1 MEDSTRVAIAFEL
14 QVQGGILSPDD
25 AALASVFAIGRQ
37 REANA
42 ILASRIPAM
51 AAMPS
56 AIGGL
61 TMQQLAD
68 RPLPL
73 ALAGPSK
80 AKDLLEYAARRLLMT
95 GTNPCGRDNIVLWP
109 DLGAQDRT
117 SFVWG

>member
-37 REANA
+37 REAHA
-42 ILASRIPAM
+42 ILAPRIPAM

-61 TMQQLAD
+61 TMQPLAD
-68 RPLPL
+68 RTL
-73 ALAGPSK
+73 AHARAGLSTAP
-80 AKDLLEYAARRLLMT
+80 ALQEDAARRLPMN
-95 GTNPCGRDNIVLWP
+95 GTEPGGGDPHAMGKN
-109 DLGAQDRT
+109 
-117 SFVWG
+117 